1 MSVVSAVEAELG
13 RLGALETVEGQSALV
28 LARNLDTGRNGMSKQ
43 GDALRLNQL
52 MVTLRDQSVRE
63 ADTVD
68 EVRQRRDAKLRA
80 AAAG

>member
-1 MSVVSAVEAELG
+1 MSVEARVRAELEESG
-13 RLGALETVEGQSALV
+13 GLESVEGEMALSI
-28 LARNLDTGRNGMSKQ
+28 ARNMDKPRTGMSVAA
-43 GDALRLNQL
+43 DSRALTAV
-52 MVTLRDQSVRE
+52 MTTLRDRTVRE